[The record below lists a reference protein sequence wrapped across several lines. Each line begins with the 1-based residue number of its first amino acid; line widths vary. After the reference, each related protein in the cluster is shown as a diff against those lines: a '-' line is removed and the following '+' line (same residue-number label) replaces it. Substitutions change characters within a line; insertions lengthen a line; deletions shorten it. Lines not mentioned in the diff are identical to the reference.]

1 MPERNIGGKQSR
13 KKNDEITLLPY
24 KTKPGESIFSKG
36 ALVLEELKK
45 EDNQDFLD
53 PYGTLKKAGMSLTTL
68 ILCLDWLYL
77 IDAARVNENGC
88 VCLCRNSNH

>member
-1 MPERNIGGKQSR
+1 MPERNISGKQSR

-24 KTKPGESIFSKG
+24 KTKPEESIFYKG
-36 ALVLEELKK
+36 ALILEELKR
-45 EDNQDFLD
+45 EDNQDFIDL
-53 PYGTLKKAGMSLTTL
+53 YGTLKKAGMSLTTL

>member
-1 MPERNIGGKQSR
+1 MPARNIGGKESKT
-13 KKNDEITLLPY
+13 KKDEITLLPD
-24 KTKPGESIFSKG
+24 KIKPEKSIFYN
-36 ALVLEELKK
+36 ALVLEELKR

-53 PYGTLKKAGMSLTTL
+53 LYGTLKKAGMSLTTL

-88 VCLCRNSNH
+88 VYV

>member
-1 MPERNIGGKQSR
+1 M
-13 KKNDEITLLPY
+13 
-24 KTKPGESIFSKG
+24 
-36 ALVLEELKK
+36 LEELKR

-53 PYGTLKKAGMSLTTL
+53 LYGTLKKAGMSLTTL

>member
-1 MPERNIGGKQSR
+1 MPKRNIGCKESR
-13 KKNDEITLLPY
+13 NKKDKITLLPD
-24 KTKPGESIFSKG
+24 KIKPEKSIFYNG
-36 ALVLEELKK
+36 ALVLEELER
-45 EDNQDFLD
+45 EDNQYFLD
-53 PYGTLKKAGMSLTTL
+53 LYGTLKKAGMSLTTL

>member
-1 MPERNIGGKQSR
+1 MPKRNIGCKESR
-13 KKNDEITLLPY
+13 NKKDKITLLPD
-24 KTKPGESIFSKG
+24 KIKPEKSIFYNG
-36 ALVLEELKK
+36 ALVLEELER

-53 PYGTLKKAGMSLTTL
+53 LYGTLKKAGMSLTTL

-88 VCLCRNSNH
+88 VCLCASSNH

>member
-1 MPERNIGGKQSR
+1 MPKKNIGGKESR
-13 KKNDEITLLPY
+13 NKKDKITLLPD
-24 KTKPGESIFSKG
+24 KIKPEKSIFYNG
-36 ALVLEELKK
+36 ALVLEELKR

-53 PYGTLKKAGMSLTTL
+53 LYGTLKKVGMSLTTL

-88 VCLCRNSNH
+88 LCLCRNSNH